1 MNKQAKKRTQARLE
15 AGLTC
20 LCWNTG
26 SASLSQFVAQSS
38 ARNLSMFSLYSVC
51 SLCSLGQSMNQS
63 LMMSASSSLSLN
75 TRPLT
80 LSSTNSGN
88 AGKLTNQRRVL
99 GSLTNQ
105 RPVFYLMA
113 ATGRR
118 HPNMSTTFIGRSR
131 PEDEVWRH
139 TPRWA
144 EASILG

>member
-20 LCWNTG
+20 RCWKMG

-75 TRPLT
+75 TRPLS
-80 LSSTNSGN
+80 LSSTSSDS
-88 AGKLTNQRRVL
+88 AGKLTNQRRV
-99 GSLTNQ
+99 
-105 RPVFYLMA
+105 
-113 ATGRR
+113 
-118 HPNMSTTFIGRSR
+118 
-131 PEDEVWRH
+131 
-139 TPRWA
+139 
-144 EASILG
+144 

>member
-15 AGLTC
+15 PGLTR

-51 SLCSLGQSMNQS
+51 SLCALGQSMNQS
-63 LMMSASSSLSLN
+63 LMMTASSSLSLN

-80 LSSTNSGN
+80 LSSTSSGN
-88 AGKLTNQRRVL
+88 AGKLTSIKSIKGINRRS
-99 GSLTNQ
+99 GI
-105 RPVFYLMA
+105 YLIA

-131 PEDEVWRH
+131 PEDEVWRQ
-139 TPRWA
+139 TPRSA